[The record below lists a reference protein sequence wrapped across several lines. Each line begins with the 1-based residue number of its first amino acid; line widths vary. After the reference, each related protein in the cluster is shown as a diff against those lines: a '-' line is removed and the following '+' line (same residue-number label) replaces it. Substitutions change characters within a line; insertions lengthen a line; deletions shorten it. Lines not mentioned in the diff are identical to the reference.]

1 MLKRSSKQLNE
12 DRGCLAEKPSALL
25 CGCPPGVCED
35 DCHGQQIFN
44 LPGEGISDDP
54 PGGDGT
60 PSPSPLPDRG
70 GRERRRVHEAQPS
83 RPLDGCDHLPDDGSA
98 ATGKVAEGWV
108 GSPTTIVNVSSSGAK
123 IAIPLIGAYG
133 SSKSG
138 LEGMSDA
145 LRRKLMLF
153 GIDIVILEPGTTN
166 TQMYDKGE

>member
-1 MLKRSSKQLNE
+1 MPGPMIAAYQAAKAALEAVSDSMRIEFSPFSVHVSAIASASISTPMLKRSSKQLNE

-70 GRERRRVHEAQPS
+70 GRGRRRVPEAQPS
-83 RPLDGCDHLPDDGSA
+83 RPLDGCHHLPDDGSA
-98 ATGKVAEGWV
+98 ATGKVAE
-108 GSPTTIVNVSSSGAK
+108 
-123 IAIPLIGAYG
+123 
-133 SSKSG
+133 
-138 LEGMSDA
+138 E
-145 LRRKLMLF
+145 
-153 GIDIVILEPGTTN
+153 
-166 TQMYDKGE
+166 